1 MGIYPTIDKNPD
13 YEIMGGLIIMNL
25 SINHLLN
32 LDQSSIPHSKHRD
45 LISFTK
51 SKNRFKSKL
60 IITNILPGSYIK
72 SINNLKPGDIIKSV
86 DGNEI
91 NELEDFRNMII
102 KNIIKKNNKKYISF
116 ETESS
121 TLLLI
126 DIDRIIEEDNFL
138 SRKYKYN
145 LSITHNKL
153 KKIKNGNFNES
164 YQLKYPVPYKKK
176 KNKKSF
182 YERLIR

>member
-102 KNIIKKNNKKYISF
+102 KNIIKKNN
-116 ETESS
+116 
-121 TLLLI
+121 
-126 DIDRIIEEDNFL
+126 
-138 SRKYKYN
+138 RKYKYN